1 MKKKP
6 KIILIIV
13 AVIIVLLIPIG
24 LVTSYIDIARVRN
37 SIEPKYTIKIVTD
50 GGNKVTY
57 WGFGY
62 KVVRYP
68 AVSPKE
74 KFKSSLGVKFGSW
87 FMNYKLSEY
96 DNIEIELL
104 DEGKIIKVSRTR
116 DIEFI
121 VSLLRDS
128 KYINELCEGINTHK
142 IKVGNNI
149 YYLKESCKEIQKGKK
164 QAEISDKDLK
174 KLIEIINYYEDNDL
188 ISLLKNKMVEE
199 KVLIESNLEEFEI
212 LSIYE
217 YGYYK
222 SEPNKK
228 YIEFDF
234 RYTCKDQS
242 KDCITKSSNMFSTIS
257 SDLDYNVIWA
267 YTDGKK
273 IYELS
278 KGVSIGINDDFV
290 FSAGEKRIIG
300 VIQ

>member
-142 IKVGNNI
+142 IEIDNEI
-149 YYLKESCKEIQKGKK
+149 YYLKESCKEIQKGSK
-164 QAEISDKDLK
+164 QAEMSDEDLSRLLK
-174 KLIEIINYYEDNDL
+174 IIDNYNNPESPNKEQHKFIGKIIKVYDDYIIVEPEEGTSERKSSDRIEMNKVEPAYDPYDSLYVVGNKIEITYNGNINESYPAQIHA
-188 ISLLKNKMVEE
+188 ISIDMPVIKINK
-199 KVLIESNLEEFEI
+199 
-212 LSIYE
+212 
-217 YGYYK
+217 
-222 SEPNKK
+222 
-228 YIEFDF
+228 
-234 RYTCKDQS
+234 
-242 KDCITKSSNMFSTIS
+242 
-257 SDLDYNVIWA
+257 
-267 YTDGKK
+267 
-273 IYELS
+273 
-278 KGVSIGINDDFV
+278 
-290 FSAGEKRIIG
+290 
-300 VIQ
+300 